1 MGKEVPAGPFPLV
14 FACLT
19 LFLIETPAMQ
29 HFSIFGVRLTE
40 KIFTQAAA
48 LQLILSSP
56 RSALLL
62 IAGGTLLGVLQ
73 HLNFMGMREWK
84 VPGAVS
90 GRLGG
95 MLAPLLQGDRQG
107 HRTMVRAP
115 QGGSRAAPAPPQRP
129 LGQRLAAA
137 RPPSVAASREG
148 MEQLVAMGFSE
159 PAARSALE
167 RSNNDVQAATSLL
180 L

>member
-1 MGKEVPAGPFPLV
+1 
-14 FACLT
+14 
-19 LFLIETPAMQ
+19 MQ

-48 LQLILSSP
+48 LQLVLSSP

-73 HLNFMGMREWK
+73 HLNFMGMRDWK

-107 HRTMVRAP
+107 HRTMVRPP
-115 QGGSRAAPAPPQRP
+115 QGSSQMAPAAPQRP
-129 LGQRLAAA
+129 LGQRSAA

-148 MEQLVAMGFSE
+148 IEQLVAMGFSE